1 MQQKELIMINI
12 EIYIQPI
19 VVPPPSCNIVKYI
32 CNILSDTH
40 IWMDFFTKGFMKKAI
55 KYEITEACPRLPVR
69 RECIT
74 AKMYISDV

>member
-1 MQQKELIMINI
+1 MNG
-12 EIYIQPI
+12 
-19 VVPPPSCNIVKYI
+19 
-32 CNILSDTH
+32 
-40 IWMDFFTKGFMKKAI
+40 FFYKRFYEKAI